1 MERVFVHLLVPG
13 RVLGAPLY
21 DVTGC
26 LLLADG
32 EVLTEDMMM
41 AILRSHKPCVYLGE
55 WNAAELER
63 YKSATPLSAYSEI
76 ARQMGHKLELEM
88 EKALKG
94 QEVDVKPRGSAFEEE
109 IDHSLQKNRLEGR
122 LQEWERTHQEA
133 VGSVKDISQGL
144 IEDSKVAEVVT
155 NVVTKLVKSCAVD
168 VSLFGNLTNIKG
180 ENEYIYTH
188 SVNTSILSINIASA
202 LQLDSNQVREVGIA
216 ALLVNL
222 GMAMVADDIVNTQR
236 ELTQVEFIDIQKHI
250 SYGLYA
256 LKKFRG
262 LPYSARLVL
271 YQNKERADGSGYP
284 KRRKKEAI
292 HKFAKIVAV
301 ADVYDAMTTDRPWR
315 KAHPPYRV
323 MEHLIRNAQTKFDG
337 EIVRGLLKYL
347 SLFPIGTLVKL
358 SSGEVARVVHS
369 NFDEIARPV
378 VSVLYDA
385 DEKPCSSPCL
395 LDLAKEET
403 LRVDSVIEDELNI
416 GLNEG
421 F

>member
-1 MERVFVHLLVPG
+1 M
-13 RVLGAPLY
+13 
-21 DVTGC
+21 
-26 LLLADG
+26 
-32 EVLTEDMMM
+32 
-41 AILRSHKPCVYLGE
+41 
-55 WNAAELER
+55 
-63 YKSATPLSAYSEI
+63 
-76 ARQMGHKLELEM
+76 
-88 EKALKG
+88 
-94 QEVDVKPRGSAFEEE
+94 
-109 IDHSLQKNRLEGR
+109 
-122 LQEWERTHQEA
+122 
-133 VGSVKDISQGL
+133 
-144 IEDSKVAEVVT
+144 
-155 NVVTKLVKSCAVD
+155 
-168 VSLFGNLTNIKG
+168 
-180 ENEYIYTH
+180 
-188 SVNTSILSINIASA
+188 
-202 LQLDSNQVREVGIA
+202 GIA